1 MMTRRATTLIAV
13 ILVLVGS
20 GCGGS
25 TSSEESGSREMEIE
39 VPLEEQNGS
48 AESGTATL
56 TAVGD
61 QTRVVLNIQSRSA
74 SPVARRHP
82 AHIHEGS
89 CEKLDPTPA
98 FGLNDVEAGTSTSTV
113 DVKLDDLLNDAFAIN
128 VHESA
133 ENADRYV
140 ACGIVSAGD
149 GEGYDPLGHDKESD
163 Y

>member
-1 MMTRRATTLIAV
+1 MIRRANTAIAV
-13 ILVLVGS
+13 ILVLLAA

-25 TSSEESGSREMEIE
+25 ASSESGGSSDPLEIE
-39 VPLEEQNGS
+39 TLLEEQNGS
-48 AESGTATL
+48 AQSGTALL
-56 TAVGD
+56 TAMGD
-61 QTRVVLNIQSRSA
+61 RTRVVLDLQSRSA
-74 SPVARRHP
+74 TPVAPRQP
-82 AHIHEGS
+82 AHIHKGT

-98 FGLNDVEAGTSTSTV
+98 YGLNDVKAGKSTSTV
-113 DVKLDDLLNDAFAIN
+113 DVKLEDLIRGEVVIN

-133 ENADRYV
+133 ENAERYV

>member
-1 MMTRRATTLIAV
+1 MMIRRATTAITV
-13 ILVLVGS
+13 ILVLLAA

-25 TSSEESGSREMEIE
+25 TSSESGTSESEIE

-61 QTRVVLNIQSRSA
+61 QTRVVLDIQSRSA
-74 SPVARRHP
+74 TPVAPRQP
-82 AHIHEGS
+82 AHIHKGS
-89 CEKLDPTPA
+89 CDELDPTPA
-98 FGLNDVEAGTSTSTV
+98 YGLNDVEAGKSTSTV
-113 DVKLDDLLNDAFAIN
+113 NLKLDDLIDQTVVIN

-133 ENADRYV
+133 ENVERYV
-140 ACGIVSAGD
+140 ACGVISAGD
-149 GEGYDPLGHDKESD
+149 GKGYDPLGHDKESD

>member
-1 MMTRRATTLIAV
+1 MMIRRATTAIAV
-13 ILVLVGS
+13 ILVLLGA

-25 TSSEESGSREMEIE
+25 SSSESGSSGPMEIE

-48 AESGTATL
+48 AQSGTATL

-61 QTRVVLNIQSRSA
+61 QTRVVLDVQSRSA
-74 SPVARRHP
+74 TPGAPRQP
-82 AHIHEGS
+82 AHIHKGT
-89 CEKLDPTPA
+89 CEKLDPAPA
-98 FGLNDVEAGTSTSTV
+98 YGLNDVEAGKSTTTV
-113 DVKLDDLLNDAFAIN
+113 DVNLDDLIDDEVVIN

-133 ENADRYV
+133 ENVERYV
-140 ACGIVSAGD
+140 ACGIISAGD

>member
-1 MMTRRATTLIAV
+1 MIRPATTAIAV
-13 ILVLVGS
+13 ILVLLGA

-25 TSSEESGSREMEIE
+25 TSSESGSSELEID

-48 AESGTATL
+48 AQSGTATL

-61 QTRVVLNIQSRSA
+61 QTRVVLDIQSRSA
-74 SPVARRHP
+74 TPVARRRP
-82 AHIHEGS
+82 AHIHKGS

-98 FGLNDVEAGTSTSTV
+98 YGLNDVRAGKSTSTV
-113 DVKLDDLLNDAFAIN
+113 DVRLDDLIDETVVIN

-133 ENADRYV
+133 ENVERYV
-140 ACGIVSAGD
+140 ACGIISAGD

>member
-1 MMTRRATTLIAV
+1 MIRHATIPLAIV
-13 ILVLVGS
+13 LVLLGA

-25 TSSEESGSREMEIE
+25 TSAESGTNELEIE

-48 AESGTATL
+48 AEFGTATL

-61 QTRVVLNIQSRSA
+61 QTRVVLFIQSRSA
-74 SPVARRHP
+74 TPVATKQP
-82 AHIHEGS
+82 AHIHKGS

-98 FGLNDVEAGTSTSTV
+98 YGLNDVKAGKSTSMV
-113 DVKLDDLLNDAFAIN
+113 DVKLDDLINETVVIN

-133 ENADRYV
+133 ENVERYV
-140 ACGIVSAGD
+140 ACGIISAGD

>member
-1 MMTRRATTLIAV
+1 MIRLATTAIAV
-13 ILVLVGS
+13 ILVLLGA

-25 TSSEESGSREMEIE
+25 TSSESGTSELEIE
-39 VPLEEQNGS
+39 VPLDEQNGS

-61 QTRVVLNIQSRSA
+61 QTKVVLDIQSRSA
-74 SPVARRHP
+74 TPVAPRQP
-82 AHIHEGS
+82 AHIHKGS
-89 CEKLDPTPA
+89 CDDLDPTPA
-98 FGLNDVEAGTSTSTV
+98 YGLNDVRAGTSTSTV
-113 DVKLDDLLNDAFAIN
+113 DVKLDDLIDDTVVIN

-133 ENADRYV
+133 ENVERYV
-140 ACGIVSAGD
+140 ACGVISAGD

>member
-1 MMTRRATTLIAV
+1 MTLRATTAIAV
-13 ILVLVGS
+13 FLVLLGA

-25 TSSEESGSREMEIE
+25 TSSESGGSSEMEIE

-61 QTRVVLNIQSRSA
+61 QTRVVLDVQSRSA
-74 SPVARRHP
+74 TPVAPRQP
-82 AHIHEGS
+82 AHIHKGT
-89 CEKLDPTPA
+89 CEDLDPTPA
-98 FGLNDVEAGTSTSTV
+98 YGLNDVKAGTSTSTV
-113 DVKLDDLLNDAFAIN
+113 DAKLSDLRNGAFVIN

-133 ENADRYV
+133 EKIERYV
-140 ACGIVSAGD
+140 ACGVVGA
-149 GEGYDPLGHDKESD
+149 GEGENSDSPGYD

>member
-1 MMTRRATTLIAV
+1 MTRQATTVTVL
-13 ILVLVGS
+13 ILVLLGA

-25 TSSEESGSREMEIE
+25 SSSDSGSSEMEIE

-48 AESGTATL
+48 AQSGTATL

-61 QTRVVLNIQSRSA
+61 QTRVVLEVQSRSA
-74 SPVARRHP
+74 TPGATRQP
-82 AHIHEGS
+82 AHIHKGS

-98 FGLNDVEAGTSTSTV
+98 YGLNDVSAGRSTSTV
-113 DVKLDDLLNDAFAIN
+113 DVKLSDLRNGAFAIN

-133 ENADRYV
+133 QKIERYV
-140 ACGIVSAGD
+140 ACGVVGAGD
-149 GEGYDPLGHDKESD
+149 GENSDPPGYD